1 MGTPLA
7 IRQRANHVRRPACP
21 PRFPSARALIPL
33 VVLSAAFSTACHRFT
48 NEPFPPRVRPGV
60 QVTLSQD
67 RVWAAVVEFVNVRG
81 VGVARVDSLSATH
94 AVTTD
99 WFDMSSIQSPDGPV
113 ATCPSTSEGPPRAYR
128 GRYRFTVG
136 ARTIHSF
143 LTVEAHWQAERLE
156 GLDGTPAWVDCTS
169 TGTWEK
175 RTVDW
180 LVLRA
185 REIRPGLVG

>member
-1 MGTPLA
+1 M
-7 IRQRANHVRRPACP
+7 RSPAP
-21 PRFPSARALIPL
+21 SPRTVSARLVLLVPL
-33 VVLSAAFSTACHRFT
+33 VLATLAAACARFT

-60 QVTLSQD
+60 QVNISQD
-67 RVWAAVVEFVNVRG
+67 RVWAAIVEFVNSRG
-81 VGVARVDSLSATH
+81 VGVARVDSMSSTH

-99 WFDMSSIQSPDGPV
+99 WFAMSGIDSPDGSL
-113 ATCPSTSEGPPRAYR
+113 ATCPSASEEPPPAYR

-156 GLDGTPAWVDCTS
+156 GLDGTPSWVDCTS
-169 TGTWEK
+169 TGEWER
-175 RTVDW
+175 RTADW

-185 REIRPGLVG
+185 REIQPGIVG

>member
-1 MGTPLA
+1 MRSPVASPRTRSAGRLA
-7 IRQRANHVRRPACP
+7 LLASMVLVAAC
-21 PRFPSARALIPL
+21 A
-33 VVLSAAFSTACHRFT
+33 RFT

-60 QVTLSQD
+60 QVNISQA
-67 RVWAAVVEFVNVRG
+67 RVWAAVEEFVNSRG

-99 WFDMSSIQSPDGPV
+99 WFDMTSIESPDGPV
-113 ATCPSTSEGPPRAYR
+113 ATCPSTSEAPTPAYR

-156 GLDGTPAWVDCTS
+156 GLDGKPSWVDCTS
-169 TGTWEK
+169 SGVWER
-175 RTVDW
+175 RTSDW

-185 REIRPGLVG
+185 REIRFGIVG